1 MSERLQRV
9 SGTDQKSRFVIGNV
23 EVRCGT
29 VDRFQGREADLC
41 FLSMRNTGRVG
52 FLDSPNRLNVAVT
65 RARQQL
71 VIVGHHEYF
80 SGRCEVPE
88 LEALARMSRR
98 IVLSPG
104 SRRGGRHED

>member
-1 MSERLQRV
+1 MSEMLQRL
-9 SGTDQKSRFVIGNV
+9 SGTDQKSRFVIDNV

-41 FLSMRNTGRVG
+41 FLAMRNTGRVG

-80 SGRCEVPE
+80 EKRCRVPE
-88 LEALARMSRR
+88 LESLAQMSRR
-98 IVLSPG
+98 IVLTQG
-104 SRRGGRHED
+104 TRG

>member
-1 MSERLQRV
+1 MSEMLQRLSV
-9 SGTDQKSRFVIGNV
+9 TNLKSRFVIDNV
-23 EVRCGT
+23 EIRCGT

-41 FLSMRNTGRVG
+41 FLAMRNTGRVG

-80 SGRCEVPE
+80 EKRCRVRE
-88 LEALARMSRR
+88 LESLAKMSRR
-98 IVLSPG
+98 IDMTQ
-104 SRRGGRHED
+104 RTRG